1 MQARFFFPHY
11 IVSIRFIRFREAKM
25 TDTRF
30 QELDNEKV
38 RYQMKKLVAAFLGA
52 AEESIL
58 AERAAAYEKSKP
70 QPSHTKST
78 AHPHGST
85 P

>member
-1 MQARFFFPHY
+1 
-11 IVSIRFIRFREAKM
+11 M

-30 QELDNEKV
+30 QELDSEKV

-58 AERAAAYEKSKP
+58 AERAGAEKAKP
-70 QPSHTKST
+70 QPSHNKST
-78 AHPHGST
+78 AHPQESAS
-85 P
+85 

>member
-1 MQARFFFPHY
+1 MIDHRL
-11 IVSIRFIRFREAKM
+11 R
-25 TDTRF
+25 
-30 QELDNEKV
+30 ELDDEKV
-38 RYQMKKLVAAFLGA
+38 RHQMKKLVAAFLGA

-58 AERAAAYEKSKP
+58 AERATAEKTKP

-78 AHPHGST
+78 AHSQGST

>member
-1 MQARFFFPHY
+1 
-11 IVSIRFIRFREAKM
+11 M

-30 QELDNEKV
+30 QELDSEKV

-58 AERAAAYEKSKP
+58 AEKAASEKAKP
-70 QPSHTKST
+70 QSSHTKST
-78 AHPHGST
+78 AHPQGSAS
-85 P
+85 

>member
-1 MQARFFFPHY
+1 
-11 IVSIRFIRFREAKM
+11 M

-30 QELDNEKV
+30 QVLDSEKV

-52 AEESIL
+52 AEESIM
-58 AERAAAYEKSKP
+58 AEKAAAEKAKS

-78 AHPHGST
+78 AHPQGSAS
-85 P
+85 

>member
-1 MQARFFFPHY
+1 
-11 IVSIRFIRFREAKM
+11 M

-30 QELDNEKV
+30 QELDSDKV

-58 AERAAAYEKSKP
+58 AERAAAEKAKS

-78 AHPHGST
+78 AHPQGSAS
-85 P
+85 

>member
-1 MQARFFFPHY
+1 MSDA
-11 IVSIRFIRFREAKM
+11 
-25 TDTRF
+25 RF
-30 QELDNEKV
+30 QELDSEKV

-58 AERAAAYEKSKP
+58 AEKTAAEKAKS

-78 AHPHGST
+78 VHPQRSAS
-85 P
+85 

>member
-1 MQARFFFPHY
+1 MIDPQF
-11 IVSIRFIRFREAKM
+11 K
-25 TDTRF
+25 
-30 QELDNEKV
+30 ELDSEKV

-58 AERAAAYEKSKP
+58 AEQAAAYEKSKP

>member
-1 MQARFFFPHY
+1 MIDP
-11 IVSIRFIRFREAKM
+11 RFR
-25 TDTRF
+25 D
-30 QELDNEKV
+30 LDNEKV

-58 AERAAAYEKSKP
+58 AERVATYETSKP
-70 QPSHTKST
+70 QSSHTKST
-78 AHPHGST
+78 ARPHGST

>member
-1 MQARFFFPHY
+1 
-11 IVSIRFIRFREAKM
+11 M

-30 QELDNEKV
+30 QELDSEKV

-58 AERAAAYEKSKP
+58 AERAVAEKAKP
-70 QPSHTKST
+70 QSSHTKST
-78 AHPHGST
+78 AHPQGSAS
-85 P
+85 

>member
-1 MQARFFFPHY
+1 
-11 IVSIRFIRFREAKM
+11 M

-30 QELDNEKV
+30 QELDSDKV

-58 AERAAAYEKSKP
+58 AERAAAEKAKS
-70 QPSHTKST
+70 QSSHTKST
-78 AHPHGST
+78 AHSQGSAS
-85 P
+85 

>member
-1 MQARFFFPHY
+1 
-11 IVSIRFIRFREAKM
+11 M

-30 QELDNEKV
+30 QELDSEKV

-58 AERAAAYEKSKP
+58 AEEKADVEKAKS

-78 AHPHGST
+78 AHP
-85 P
+85 

>member
-1 MQARFFFPHY
+1 MIDP
-11 IVSIRFIRFREAKM
+11 RFR
-25 TDTRF
+25 D
-30 QELDNEKV
+30 LDDEKV
-38 RYQMKKLVAAFLGA
+38 RHQMKKLVAAFLGA

-58 AERAAAYEKSKP
+58 AEKTAAEKSKP

-78 AHPHGST
+78 AHSHGIT

>member
-1 MQARFFFPHY
+1 
-11 IVSIRFIRFREAKM
+11 M

-30 QELDNEKV
+30 QELDSEKV

-58 AERAAAYEKSKP
+58 AEKAAAEKAISH
-70 QPSHTKST
+70 SAHTKST
-78 AHPHGST
+78 AH
-85 P
+85 

>member
-1 MQARFFFPHY
+1 
-11 IVSIRFIRFREAKM
+11 M

-30 QELDNEKV
+30 QEFDSEKV

-58 AERAAAYEKSKP
+58 AERAAAEKAES
-70 QPSHTKST
+70 QPTHTKST
-78 AHPHGST
+78 ARPQGSAS
-85 P
+85 